1 MCRIED
7 CPEIQ
12 GNYYLCGRSCG
23 PCRELRGRVAL
34 ISCLMKRSEED
45 FDEKTVARYYHEV
58 YRACEV
64 LENEAKRAGAPL
76 KFQNYHFTVETP
88 QACDPKKGFSL
99 LKNFFSFK
107 TTNQARQYYT
117 KRLDVDETPFLLI
130 FDEWERSFSWEQT
143 KYSRR
148 YVNEVSVIFRNDDNF
163 SWRTI
168 AHELL
173 HQYGAV
179 DFYFPEEIQKCAD
192 ACLGQSL
199 MGYHGERVDDFTAYL
214 VGWRDTLSDDAYRFL
229 KETMWMT
236 YERNTEEMY
245 RTWKVDIFGGRKKEQ
260 KSR

>member
-1 MCRIED
+1 
-7 CPEIQ
+7 
-12 GNYYLCGRSCG
+12 
-23 PCRELRGRVAL
+23 
-34 ISCLMKRSEED
+34 MKRTEED

-76 KFQNYHFTVETP
+76 KFQNYHFTVEAP

-117 KRLDVDETPFLLI
+117 KRLDADETPFLLV

-199 MGYHGERVDDFTAYL
+199 MGYHGERVDDFPTTGLLEKAKPIL
-214 VGWRDTLSDDAYRFL
+214 EVLPGWKCDIRGIRKFEDLPENARKYVEFIEKQLGFPITMVSNGPGRDDIIYR
-229 KETMWMT
+229 
-236 YERNTEEMY
+236 
-245 RTWKVDIFGGRKKEQ
+245 
-260 KSR
+260 